1 VYSPVTLQSF
11 PSQLPL
17 LGRAERFI
25 RDTIGPSQF
34 VDPTGL
40 VCITPQSIERGSTH
54 GAIIAVGERF
64 PAFILPN
71 EHGEPF
77 DLYAASLSKD
87 PLMY

>member
-1 VYSPVTLQSF
+1 MSCIPQLRLNPFRHNPLARRRDPLETQSD
-11 PSQLPL
+11 
-17 LGRAERFI
+17 R
-25 RDTIGPSQF
+25 QF
-34 VDPTGL
+34 ADLTGL
-40 VCITPQSIERGSTH
+40 VCITPQSIERSSTH

-87 PLMY
+87 P